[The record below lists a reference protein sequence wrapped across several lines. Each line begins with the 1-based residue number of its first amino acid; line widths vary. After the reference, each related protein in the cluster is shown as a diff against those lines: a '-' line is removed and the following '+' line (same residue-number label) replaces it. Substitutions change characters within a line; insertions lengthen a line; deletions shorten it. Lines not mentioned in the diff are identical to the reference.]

1 MNCMYNPQENIKN
14 YDMSLSWMY
23 KVLKGKNINVY
34 PIYHIFTKNSFLSK
48 SVKDFL
54 F

>member
-14 YDMSLSWMY
+14 YDMILSWMY
-23 KVLKGKNINVY
+23 KVLKGKNRNVY
-34 PIYHIFTKNSFLSK
+34 PIYHIFTKNFLSK
-48 SVKDFL
+48 SVKDYL